1 MKNKTCKVLISLI
14 IILILFS
21 IQASSAIPDAPEHKQ
36 VICFDC
42 HTNGRFN
49 YGLDKDEYCG
59 GCHQYVD
66 DVSNKLIVPE
76 FEANHNTKT
85 CKVCHGVK
93 DTKEFHTLHGNVSG
107 SCTRCHGDNGNAKPD
122 KTINECGGCHGG
134 QIHVIHQDN
143 LTGICSTCHGSR
155 PVSNPASGSVSS
167 KKDITAGIYAKVVNY
182 KQFTLY
188 EVFKRILSSLSI

>member
-1 MKNKTCKVLISLI
+1 MKNKMRKVSISLI
-14 IILILFS
+14 IILLLF
-21 IQASSAIPDAPEHKQ
+21 ITQAGAEIPDAPGHKQ

-42 HTNGRFN
+42 HTNGRFD

-66 DVSNKLIVPE
+66 DVSKELNVPAL
-76 FEANHNTKT
+76 EANHNTKT

-93 DTKEFHTLHGNVSG
+93 DTKVFHTLHVNVSG
-107 SCTRCHGDNGNAKPD
+107 SCTRCHGDNGNAIPD

-134 QIHVIHQDN
+134 QIHVIHQSN
-143 LTGICSTCHGSR
+143 LTKICSTCHGSR
-155 PVSNPASGSVSS
+155 PALNPVSGSASS
-167 KKDITAGIYAKVVNY
+167 TNDIAAGIYAKVVNY

-188 EVFKRILSSLSI
+188 ELFNRILLSFSV